1 MLVVNEKIDLSAERY
16 NRHETH
22 DDVEFILSVIGEQ
35 PKRVLEVGCGFG
47 RILLALADAGHDVT
61 GIDVEDGDLDNLSAT
76 AKSLGIN
83 NVHWRKA
90 DAVHDDWGS
99 GFDVVVLAGNI
110 LFNIENI
117 ESAEAYK
124 KAQELFVQKADAAL
138 VSGGHVYIGYSPFA
152 PNGRTLT
159 RSGQSCADDG
169 SIFGTW
175 EYKNDDGSVEIN
187 SITPGSFDEETG
199 ILRFKKFTERR
210 TPDGKVTKEETERIK
225 HYATL
230 EQIHKWLSDAGFI
243 IEIECEDFDKTPI
256 NDDSCDVIIYAR
268 KK

>member
-1 MLVVNEKIDLSAERY
+1 MSNINEKIDLSAERY
-16 NRHETH
+16 KRHEAH
-22 DDVEFILSVIGEQ
+22 DDVNFILSVIGER

-47 RILLALADAGHDVT
+47 RILLALADAGHAVM
-61 GIDVEDGDLDNLSAT
+61 GIDIEDSDLDNLSAT
-76 AKSLGIN
+76 VKSLGIN
-83 NVHWRKA
+83 NVKWSKS

-117 ESAEAYK
+117 ESGSAYK
-124 KAQELFVQKADAAL
+124 KAQELFIQKAAAAL
-138 VSGGHVYIGYSPFA
+138 APGGHVYIDYSPFA
-152 PNGRTLT
+152 PNGRTLI
-159 RSGQSCADDG
+159 RPGQSCTDDG

-175 EYKNDDGSVEIN
+175 EYSEADGSAEIY

-199 ILRFKKFTERR
+199 ILSFIKFTERR
-210 TPDGKVTKEETERIK
+210 LANGEIIKEKATRIK

-230 EQIHKWLSDAGFI
+230 EHIHKWLSGAGFAV
-243 IEIECEDFDKTPI
+243 ELECKDFNKNPI
-256 NDDSCDVIIYAR
+256 NEDSHELIIYAR